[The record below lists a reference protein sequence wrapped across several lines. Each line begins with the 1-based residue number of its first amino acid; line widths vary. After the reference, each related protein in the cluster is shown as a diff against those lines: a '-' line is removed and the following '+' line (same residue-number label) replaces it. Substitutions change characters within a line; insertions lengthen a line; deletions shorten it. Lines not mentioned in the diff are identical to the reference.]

1 MKSTQL
7 WVHTAS
13 CTGIATTSAA
23 INFWRCSCGC
33 RCANGMHAGVVDGFY
48 PIIVSGSLDP
58 WILGFSESSYRLV
71 CFRLEVQVGFV
82 LAYKIK
88 SLARWNW
95 RRRTIRTH
103 ACICLQCKHRILAGL
118 CTSGSSN
125 CSVVGES
132 LPGLSLKPRR
142 KILVN
147 SGACCCCKCQSFGV
161 IISLARLPLHARSWP
176 SRRWRKSGNRC
187 LRRAIAMPVIE

>member
-1 MKSTQL
+1 MPPPALPSIFGDVLVVVGVLMECTQAWWTASTQS
-7 WVHTAS
+7 S
-13 CTGIATTSAA
+13 CPA
-23 INFWRCSCGC
+23 
-33 RCANGMHAGVVDGFY
+33 
-48 PIIVSGSLDP
+48 P

-71 CFRLEVQVGFV
+71 CFRLEVQGGFV

-147 SGACCCCKCQSFGV
+147 KWGCCCCKCQSFGV